1 MITSKKKN
9 TVVQHVAKI
18 CHLSYM

>member
-1 MITSKKKN
+1 MITSKTKN

-18 CHLSYM
+18 CHFSYM